1 MKYQLLEYES
11 LTRTLRVN
19 KMKNIL
25 CLCYMYRYSTVLG
38 LENLQQ
44 HLQPRWYIHD
54 ARHAVRLVGMTQ
66 DLSALAPI
74 ARYQTP
80 HLIQHCRSY

>member
-25 CLCYMYRYSTVLG
+25 CLCYMYRYSTVIIMGTLYFDPFG
-38 LENLQQ
+38 IIRY
-44 HLQPRWYIHD
+44 P
-54 ARHAVRLVGMTQ
+54 
-66 DLSALAPI
+66 AL
-74 ARYQTP
+74 
-80 HLIQHCRSY
+80 